1 MVKEPEGYRCCS
13 YLLQKIKPQM
23 SLRNIGI
30 IVIALVAIGAAFFF
44 MKKEEPVPVVVE
56 EKPEFST
63 ERTIGT
69 SVEGRKIDAYTF
81 GNGAKKLLF
90 VGGIH
95 GGYEWNSVFI
105 AYRLID
111 YIKANPNIIPENI
124 ALTIIPSLNPD
135 GLYAGI
141 GAEGRFS
148 ANETPSVEKTVPGRF
163 NANGVDLNR
172 NFDCKWQPTSTWRSQ
187 EVSAGSEPFSEPET
201 KALKDYILE
210 TQPSLV
216 AFWHSQGG
224 AVYGAVCGNEID
236 LVSKEIIDIYGK
248 ASGYSSYETFDAY
261 PVTGD
266 AEGWLASIGIPAITI
281 ELATHETIEWE
292 QNLAGTKALLEYYA
306 GK

>member
-1 MVKEPEGYRCCS
+1 
-13 YLLQKIKPQM
+13 M
-23 SLRNIGI
+23 SGRNVSF
-30 IVIALVAIGAAFFF
+30 IVIVLVIIGGVFLF
-44 MKKEEPVPVVVE
+44 MKKEAPKPIVIEQ
-56 EKPEFST
+56 KPEFST
-63 ERTIGT
+63 ERVIGN
-69 SVEGRKIDAYTF
+69 SVDGREIRAYTF
-81 GNGAKKLLF
+81 GNGVQKLLF

-95 GGYEWNSVFI
+95 GGYEWNSVYL
-105 AYRLID
+105 AYRVID
-111 YIKANPNIIPENI
+111 YVKENPEFVPDDVT
-124 ALTIIPSLNPD
+124 LTIIPNLNPD
-135 GLYAGI
+135 GVFAGI
-141 GAEGRFS
+141 GAEGRFDP
-148 ANETPSVEKTVPGRF
+148 NNTPSVEKTVPGRF

-201 KALKDYILE
+201 KALRDYILE
-210 TQPSLV
+210 IEPSLV

-224 AVYGAVCGNEID
+224 AVYGAICGNEID
-236 LVSKEIIDIYGK
+236 SVSKDIIDIYGK

-292 QNLAGTKALLEYYA
+292 QNLAGTKAILQYYA